1 MDIRGNNSLRLIQYW
16 LTPLEPSAKK
26 ARVSLHIPRTTRS
39 ESFSYIG
46 REGHGSLHI
55 ALSVFVLGLSVGV
68 IFGPSGNTQ
77 AGLSTPLTATM
88 AAAMATGE
96 DAAPVQSGRKSP
108 NITVAVTE
116 NGRENG
122 RDTAKDNHLQTAPV
136 LEAPKKL
143 ILASV
148 PPVAA
153 PDPEKKRNLKVR
165 SGDTLMSIMLSA
177 GIRRND
183 AHDAV
188 SALRAVYDPRNLRI
202 GQRISLTLSDDGLQ
216 EMRLDP
222 SVIRQ
227 IAVRRDNNNATS
239 FRAFEVQRT
248 LTRRVKF
255 AEGIITSSLYKAAV
269 SRKVPLSVLAE
280 IIRIYSWDVDFQ
292 REIQSGDRFEVAYER
307 FVDDEGTVVR
317 HGEVIY
323 TRLNLSGA
331 EKPLYRFES
340 RPGIVDYFDNKG
352 RSAKRPLLRTPID
365 GARLSSRFGKRRHPV
380 LGYTKMHR
388 GVDFAAATG
397 TPIYAAG
404 DGVISYR
411 GRKGGYGKYIRI
423 RHAGGFNTA
432 YAHMSR
438 FKKKVNLGTRVRQG
452 QVIGYVGT
460 TGRSTGPHLHYEILA
475 GGRQVNPLTV
485 KMPSGIKLGKKS
497 FARFMA
503 KRANIDA
510 LVANLQ
516 KETLISQ
523 R

>member
-1 MDIRGNNSLRLIQYW
+1 M
-16 LTPLEPSAKK
+16 TPPGT
-26 ARVSLHIPRTTRS
+26 VPTQN
-39 ESFSYIG
+39 ES
-46 REGHGSLHI
+46 
-55 ALSVFVLGLSVGV
+55 
-68 IFGPSGNTQ
+68 
-77 AGLSTPLTATM
+77 
-88 AAAMATGE
+88 
-96 DAAPVQSGRKSP
+96 AAP
-108 NITVAVTE
+108 
-116 NGRENG
+116 
-122 RDTAKDNHLQTAPV
+122 DTAETLAHAQTAPV
-136 LEAPKKL
+136 LEEPKKL

-148 PPVAA
+148 TPPAE
-153 PDPEKKRNLKVR
+153 PEPEKKRDLKVR

-177 GIRRND
+177 GIGRDD

-188 SALRAVYDPRNLRI
+188 SALRAVYDPKALRV

-227 IAVRRDNNNATS
+227 IAVRRDNATS
-239 FRAFEVQRT
+239 FRAFEVKRT
-248 LTRRVKF
+248 LTRRIKF
-255 AEGIITSSLYKAAV
+255 AEGVITSSLYKAAV
-269 SRKVPLSVLAE
+269 KKKVPLSVLAE
-280 IIRIYSWDVDFQ
+280 LMRVYSWDVDFQ

-307 FVDDEGTVVR
+307 FVDDEGVVVR
-317 HGEVIY
+317 HGEVLY
-323 TRLNLSGA
+323 ARMNLSGA

-438 FKKKVNLGTRVRQG
+438 FNRKVTLGTRVRQG

-497 FARFMA
+497 FAKFVA

-510 LVANLQ
+510 LVADLQ

>member
-1 MDIRGNNSLRLIQYW
+1 M
-16 LTPLEPSAKK
+16 
-26 ARVSLHIPRTTRS
+26 
-39 ESFSYIG
+39 
-46 REGHGSLHI
+46 
-55 ALSVFVLGLSVGV
+55 
-68 IFGPSGNTQ
+68 
-77 AGLSTPLTATM
+77 
-88 AAAMATGE
+88 
-96 DAAPVQSGRKSP
+96 
-108 NITVAVTE
+108 
-116 NGRENG
+116 
-122 RDTAKDNHLQTAPV
+122 
-136 LEAPKKL
+136 
-143 ILASV
+143 
-148 PPVAA
+148 
-153 PDPEKKRNLKVR
+153 PDPETKRNLKVR

-177 GIRRND
+177 GIQHED
-183 AHDAV
+183 AYDAV
-188 SALRAVYDPRNLRI
+188 SALRSVYDPRDLRV
-202 GQRISLTLSDDGLQ
+202 GQQISLTLSDNGLQ

-227 IAVRRDNNNATS
+227 IAVRRDDATS

-255 AEGIITSSLYKAAV
+255 SEGVITSSLYKSAV
-269 SRKVPLSVLAE
+269 DRDVPLSVLAE
-280 IIRIYSWDVDFQ
+280 LMRIYSWDVDFQ
-292 REIQSGDRFEVAYER
+292 REIQAGDRFEVAYEK
-307 FVDDEGTVVR
+307 FVDDEGTVIR

-323 TRLNLSGA
+323 ARMTLSGTD
-331 EKPLYRFES
+331 KPLYRFES
-340 RPGIVDYFDNKG
+340 SPGIVDYFDDKG

-404 DGVISYR
+404 DGVISFR
-411 GRKGGYGKYIRI
+411 GRKGGYGNYIRI

-438 FKKKVNLGTRVRQG
+438 FNSKVKLGDRVRQG
-452 QVIGYVGT
+452 EVIGYVGT

-475 GGRQVNPLTV
+475 GERQVNPLTV
-485 KMPSGIKLGKKS
+485 KMPSGIKLGKKD

-503 KRANIDA
+503 KRANIDS